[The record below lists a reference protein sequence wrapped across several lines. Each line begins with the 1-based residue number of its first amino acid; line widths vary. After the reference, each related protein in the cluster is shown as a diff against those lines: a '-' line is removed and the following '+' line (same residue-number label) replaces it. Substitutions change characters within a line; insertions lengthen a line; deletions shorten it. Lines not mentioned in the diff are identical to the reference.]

1 MGYFRICFAPPVVS
15 TTTKKNFLKQKEDR
29 EKLPP
34 GMVCG
39 GLRVDDAL
47 RHDIL
52 QNLHQRQRLQEHEAD
67 PHDSTGPA
75 LQDIQ
80 TTQGSMR
87 VPGIKCVLYARTSRF
102 LSRFFFFFS
111 LSMSVCLC
119 YSKKLHISDN
129 ATTNV

>member
-87 VPGIKCVLYARTSRF
+87 VPGIKCVLHARTSRF
-102 LSRFFFFFS
+102 LSRFCFFFFVH
-111 LSMSVCLC
+111 VCLPVLF
-119 YSKKLHISDN
+119 KKIAHLG
-129 ATTNV
+129 